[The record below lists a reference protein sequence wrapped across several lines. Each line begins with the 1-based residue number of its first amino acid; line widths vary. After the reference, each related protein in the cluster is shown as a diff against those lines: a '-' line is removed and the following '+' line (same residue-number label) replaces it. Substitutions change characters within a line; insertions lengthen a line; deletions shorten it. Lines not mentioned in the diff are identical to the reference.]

1 MTSDSIV
8 YLHIFS
14 MSLLLISIYSLVV
27 GFFIDNTDSE
37 KLNEN
42 EMQFRQKMA
51 NVFRLA
57 GLVLMFLSVIISN
70 LY

>member
-1 MTSDSIV
+1 MNSDSIV